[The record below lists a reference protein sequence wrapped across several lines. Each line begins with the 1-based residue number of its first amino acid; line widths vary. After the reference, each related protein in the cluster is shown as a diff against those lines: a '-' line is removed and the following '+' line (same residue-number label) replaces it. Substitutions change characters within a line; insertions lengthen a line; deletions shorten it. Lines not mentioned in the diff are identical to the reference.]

1 MLNTCGS
8 HLCYHMV
15 NQLRSYNMQIR
26 NRLLDDIAKMA
37 NSAAGLASGM
47 REEIEALVN
56 SRVEKILDRLNLV
69 SREEFDVVK
78 AMLSKS
84 RTEQEKIEERLRK
97 LESKKK

>member
-1 MLNTCGS
+1 
-8 HLCYHMV
+8 
-15 NQLRSYNMQIR
+15 MQTR
-26 NRLLDDIAKMA
+26 NRFLDDIAKMA

-84 RTEQEKIEERLRK
+84 RTEQ
-97 LESKKK
+97 

>member
-1 MLNTCGS
+1 
-8 HLCYHMV
+8 
-15 NQLRSYNMQIR
+15 MQIR

-84 RTEQEKIEERLRK
+84 RTEKEKIEERLRK

>member
-1 MLNTCGS
+1 
-8 HLCYHMV
+8 
-15 NQLRSYNMQIR
+15 MQTR
-26 NRLLDDIAKMA
+26 NRFLDDIAKMA

-84 RTEQEKIEERLRK
+84 RTEQEKLEERLRK
-97 LESKKK
+97 LESQKK

>member
-1 MLNTCGS
+1 
-8 HLCYHMV
+8 
-15 NQLRSYNMQIR
+15 MQTR
-26 NRLLDDIAKMA
+26 NRFLDDIAKKA

-84 RTEQEKIEERLRK
+84 RTEQEKLEERLRK
-97 LESKKK
+97 LESQKK

>member
-1 MLNTCGS
+1 
-8 HLCYHMV
+8 MV
-15 NQLRSYNMQIR
+15 KQHRSYNMQTR
-26 NRLLDDIAKMA
+26 NRFLDDIAKMA

-84 RTEQEKIEERLRK
+84 RTEQEKLEERLRK
-97 LESKKK
+97 LESQKNDFSNGC

>member
-1 MLNTCGS
+1 
-8 HLCYHMV
+8 
-15 NQLRSYNMQIR
+15 MQTR

>member
-1 MLNTCGS
+1 
-8 HLCYHMV
+8 
-15 NQLRSYNMQIR
+15 MQIR

-97 LESKKK
+97 LESKKKWL

>member
-1 MLNTCGS
+1 
-8 HLCYHMV
+8 
-15 NQLRSYNMQIR
+15 
-26 NRLLDDIAKMA
+26 MA

>member
-1 MLNTCGS
+1 
-8 HLCYHMV
+8 
-15 NQLRSYNMQIR
+15 MQIR

-84 RTEQEKIEERLRK
+84 RTEQEKIEDRLRK

>member
-1 MLNTCGS
+1 
-8 HLCYHMV
+8 
-15 NQLRSYNMQIR
+15 MQIR

-84 RTEQEKIEERLRK
+84 RTAQEKIEERLRK

>member
-1 MLNTCGS
+1 
-8 HLCYHMV
+8 
-15 NQLRSYNMQIR
+15 MQIR

-84 RTEQEKIEERLRK
+84 RTEQEKLEEPLRK

>member
-1 MLNTCGS
+1 
-8 HLCYHMV
+8 
-15 NQLRSYNMQIR
+15 MQIR

>member
-1 MLNTCGS
+1 
-8 HLCYHMV
+8 MV
-15 NQLRSYNMQIR
+15 KQHRSYNMQTR
-26 NRLLDDIAKMA
+26 NRFLDDIAKMA

-84 RTEQEKIEERLRK
+84 RTEQEKLEERLRK
-97 LESKKK
+97 LESQKK

>member
-1 MLNTCGS
+1 
-8 HLCYHMV
+8 
-15 NQLRSYNMQIR
+15 MQIR

-37 NSAAGLASGM
+37 NSADGLASGM

>member
-1 MLNTCGS
+1 
-8 HLCYHMV
+8 
-15 NQLRSYNMQIR
+15 MQTR
-26 NRLLDDIAKMA
+26 NRFLDDIAKMA

-84 RTEQEKIEERLRK
+84 RTEQEKLEERLRK
-97 LESKKK
+97 LESQKNDFSNGC

>member
-1 MLNTCGS
+1 
-8 HLCYHMV
+8 
-15 NQLRSYNMQIR
+15 MQTR
-26 NRLLDDIAKMA
+26 NRFLDDIAKMA

-84 RTEQEKIEERLRK
+84 RTAQEKLEERLRK
-97 LESKKK
+97 LESQKK

>member
-1 MLNTCGS
+1 
-8 HLCYHMV
+8 
-15 NQLRSYNMQIR
+15 
-26 NRLLDDIAKMA
+26 
-37 NSAAGLASGM
+37 M

-84 RTEQEKIEERLRK
+84 RTEQEKLEERLRK
-97 LESKKK
+97 LESQKKFTEIQKQNYKKIIEDVNRSEFINNF

>member
-1 MLNTCGS
+1 
-8 HLCYHMV
+8 
-15 NQLRSYNMQIR
+15 MQIR

-56 SRVEKILDRLNLV
+56 SRVEKNLDRLNLV

>member
-1 MLNTCGS
+1 
-8 HLCYHMV
+8 
-15 NQLRSYNMQIR
+15 
-26 NRLLDDIAKMA
+26 MA

-69 SREEFDVVK
+69 SREEFDVLK

-84 RTEQEKIEERLRK
+84 RTEQEKLEERLRK

>member
-1 MLNTCGS
+1 
-8 HLCYHMV
+8 
-15 NQLRSYNMQIR
+15 MQIR

-69 SREEFDVVK
+69 SREDFDVVK